1 MAMKDCIV
9 ILLSEA
15 ISFMFLDESS
25 DSFSNERGDIFKAR
39 FDTDNNGFFDWLR
52 TKPNEI
58 IGVRWT
64 AYDDNDF
71 RYVIDALPKLSNIEF
86 DASGSLCIYFGE
98 ERAFDDAISCS
109 QDFGENNFYVG
120 NSGTCA
126 MSFSTLGIESL
137 KELKGYPE
145 KEIG

>member
-1 MAMKDCIV
+1 MKDCIV
-9 ILLSEA
+9 ILLSET

-25 DSFSNERGDIFKAR
+25 DSFLNENGDIFKAR

-52 TKPNEI
+52 TKSNEI

-64 AYDDNDF
+64 AYDDSDF
-71 RYVIDALPKLSNIEF
+71 KYVINAISKLSNIES
-86 DASGSLCIYFGE
+86 DASGSICIYFGD
-98 ERAFDDAISCS
+98 ERVFDDATSCN

-120 NSGTCA
+120 SSGYCA

-137 KELKGYPE
+137 KELKGYSE
-145 KEIG
+145 KEIS